1 MSVLFGDG
9 TGGVASA
16 VTIRT
21 GAAPTG
27 IATGDFMDDGRV
39 DFAVANEAD
48 GTVSLFLTSSPA
60 ASLHVTTPNTP
71 SRWGLNTRHRLAWTY
86 AGDAPQFLIEISR
99 DSGRTWDYL
108 TTVANAPGGS
118 QNFDW
123 TVTGPLT
130 SAAKFRVS
138 AIGDPDA
145 TDVNDVDIRIANAT
159 IDILSPSKTTSVAF
173 ASDLMVHY
181 RHSLGA
187 RADIAIEVSGNNG
200 QTWRSIAATETNGS
214 VTGSFRWNV
223 DLPPTSRARVR
234 VRALDGSGAAATS
247 PAFTVSATSVRTD

>member
-1 MSVLFGDG
+1 
-9 TGGVASA
+9 
-16 VTIRT
+16 VTIAT
-21 GAAPTG
+21 GAAPAS
-27 IATGDFMDDGRV
+27 IATGDFDDDGRL

-48 GTVSLFLTSSPA
+48 GTASLFLTGSPA

-71 SRWGLNTRHRLAWTY
+71 VRWGLDTRQRLAWTY

-108 TTVANAPGGS
+108 TTVANAHGDS
-118 QNFDW
+118 QNFHW

-138 AIGDPDA
+138 AIGDAEA
-145 TDVNDVDIRIANAT
+145 TDVNDVNVRIAKAT
-159 IDILSPSKTTSVAF
+159 LEILSPTQTTSAVFGSA
-173 ASDLMVHY
+173 LVVRY

-187 RADIAIEVSGNNG
+187 RAAIAIEVSGNNG

-214 VTGSFRWNV
+214 VTGTFQWTV
-223 DLPPTSRARVR
+223 DLPPTSRARIR
-234 VRALDGSGAAATS
+234 VRALDDISAAATS
-247 PAFTVSATSVRTD
+247 RAFTVSAHP